1 MSGWDLFVNPPP
13 NKSLD
18 PSASRNQLESKT
30 PSPVRAADAER
41 SASAACL
48 NVRKGGPPKMRK
60 LIVCNIVSLDGFF
73 SGPGGNVM
81 AMPFD
86 NGFSDYNAE
95 RLRAAD
101 TLLLGRKSYE
111 GFRSYWPAIAE
122 DVTQPAVERE
132 ISRLNAAIEKVVVS
146 NNLKPDEVEGWGTTR
161 VVRRADAHKEV
172 AALKESAG
180 REILIFG
187 SHLLWNDL
195 LASGLV
201 DELHFMIGAGV
212 VGEGVRAFETK
223 PPPGSLR
230 LLDTR
235 TFDGS
240 SLLLARYA
248 VER

>member
-1 MSGWDLFVNPPP
+1 
-13 NKSLD
+13 
-18 PSASRNQLESKT
+18 
-30 PSPVRAADAER
+30 
-41 SASAACL
+41 
-48 NVRKGGPPKMRK
+48 MRK

-81 AMPFD
+81 VMPFD
-86 NGFSDYNAE
+86 HGFSDYNAE

-101 TLLLGRKSYE
+101 TLLLGRTSYQ
-111 GFRSYWPAIAE
+111 GFRSYWPGIAE
-122 DVTQPAVERE
+122 DVKQPAIERE

-146 NNLKPDEVEGWGTTR
+146 DSLTSEAVEGGGPTR
-161 VVRRADAHKEV
+161 VVRRADAHREV
-172 AALKESAG
+172 AALKERQG
-180 REILIFG
+180 RDILMFG

-195 LASGLV
+195 LAVGLV
-201 DELHFMIGAGV
+201 DELHLMIGAGV
-212 VGEGVRAFETK
+212 VGEGVRAFESR
-223 PPPGSLR
+223 PPGALR